1 MGKSL
6 GNRSRMLKRT
16 FDFLVSFFGLLL
28 LSPLILCIAVWVKC
42 DSKGPIFYRQVRV
55 GKGGR
60 EFKLLKFRSMRVG
73 ADRAGLLT
81 LGDRDPRVT
90 RSGFWLRKTK
100 LDELP
105 QLFNV
110 LVGDMSLVGP
120 RPEVPKYVA
129 LYTPEQR
136 EVLSVRPGITDTA
149 SLEMRNEAEL
159 MAQQADPEVYYVNVQ
174 IPLKIKLAKEYIA
187 QQSLLSDLKL
197 IVRTIGVMFKR

>member
-1 MGKSL
+1 
-6 GNRSRMLKRT
+6 MLKRT
-16 FDFLVSFFGLLL
+16 FDFLASLLGLLL

-55 GKGGR
+55 GKDGR
-60 EFKLLKFRSMRVG
+60 EFKLLKFRSMRMG

-81 LGDRDPRVT
+81 LGDRDPRIT

-136 EVLSVRPGITDTA
+136 EILSVRPGITDAA
-149 SLEMRNEAEL
+149 SVEMSNEAEL
-159 MAQQADPEVYYVNVQ
+159 MAQQADPEGYYVNVQ

-187 QQSLLSDLKL
+187 QQSFLSDLKL

>member
-1 MGKSL
+1 
-6 GNRSRMLKRT
+6 MLKRT
-16 FDFLVSFFGLLL
+16 FDFLASLFGLLL

-55 GKGGR
+55 GKDGR
-60 EFKLLKFRSMRVG
+60 EFKLLKFRSMRMG

-81 LGDRDPRVT
+81 LGDRDPRIT

-149 SLEMRNEAEL
+149 SVEMRNEAEL
-159 MAQQADPEVYYVNVQ
+159 MAQQADPEGYYVNVQ

>member
-1 MGKSL
+1 MGGSSSSSSSA
-6 GNRSRMLKRT
+6 R
-16 FDFLVSFFGLLL
+16 
-28 LSPLILCIAVWVKC
+28 CVW
-42 DSKGPIFYRQVRV
+42 
-55 GKGGR
+55 
-60 EFKLLKFRSMRVG
+60 

-159 MAQQADPEVYYVNVQ
+159 MAQQVDPEGYYMNVQ

>member
-1 MGKSL
+1 
-6 GNRSRMLKRT
+6 MLKRT
-16 FDFLVSFFGLLL
+16 FDFLASFFGLLL

-55 GKGGR
+55 GKDGR

-73 ADRAGLLT
+73 ADKAGLLT

-90 RSGFWLRKTK
+90 HSGFWLRKTK

-110 LVGDMSLVGP
+110 LVGEMSLVGP
-120 RPEVPKYVA
+120 RPEVPKYVE

-136 EVLSVRPGITDTA
+136 EILSVRPGITDVA
-149 SLEMRNEAEL
+149 SVEMRDEAEL
-159 MAQQADPEVYYVNVQ
+159 MAQQADPEGYYVNVQ
-174 IPLKIKLAKEYIA
+174 LPLKIKLAKEYIA

>member
-1 MGKSL
+1 
-6 GNRSRMLKRT
+6 MLKRT
-16 FDFLVSFFGLLL
+16 FDFLASFFGLLL

-55 GKGGR
+55 GKDGR
-60 EFKLLKFRSMRVG
+60 EFKLFKFRSMRVG

-159 MAQQADPEVYYVNVQ
+159 MAQQVDPEGYYMNVQ
-174 IPLKIKLAKEYIA
+174 IPLKIKLATEYIA

>member
-1 MGKSL
+1 
-6 GNRSRMLKRT
+6 MLKRT
-16 FDFLVSFFGLLL
+16 FDFLASFFGLLL

-55 GKGGR
+55 GKDGR
-60 EFKLLKFRSMRVG
+60 EFKLFKFRSMRVG
-73 ADRAGLLT
+73 ADRAALLT

-159 MAQQADPEVYYVNVQ
+159 MAQQVDPEGYYMNVQ

>member
-1 MGKSL
+1 
-6 GNRSRMLKRT
+6 MLKRT
-16 FDFLVSFFGLLL
+16 FDFLASLFGLLL

-55 GKGGR
+55 GKDGR
-60 EFKLLKFRSMRVG
+60 EFKLLKFRSMRMG

-120 RPEVPKYVA
+120 RREVPKYVA

-136 EVLSVRPGITDTA
+136 EILSVRPGITDAA
-149 SLEMRNEAEL
+149 SVEMRNEAEL
-159 MAQQADPEVYYVNVQ
+159 MAQQADPEAYYVNVQ
-174 IPLKIKLAKEYIA
+174 IPMKIKLAKEYIA
-187 QQSLLSDLKL
+187 QQSFLSDLKL

>member
-1 MGKSL
+1 
-6 GNRSRMLKRT
+6 MLKRT
-16 FDFLVSFFGLLL
+16 FDFLASFFGLLL

-55 GKGGR
+55 GKDGR
-60 EFKLLKFRSMRVG
+60 EFKLFKFRSMRVG
-73 ADRAGLLT
+73 ADRTGLLT

-149 SLEMRNEAEL
+149 SVEMRNEAEL
-159 MAQQADPEVYYVNVQ
+159 MAQQADPEGYYVNVQ

>member
-1 MGKSL
+1 
-6 GNRSRMLKRT
+6 MLKRT

-55 GKGGR
+55 GKDGR

-149 SLEMRNEAEL
+149 SLEMRDEAEL
-159 MAQQADPEVYYVNVQ
+159 MAQQVDPEGYYVNVQ

-187 QQSLLSDLKL
+187 QQSFLSDLKL

>member
-1 MGKSL
+1 
-6 GNRSRMLKRT
+6 MLKRT
-16 FDFLVSFFGLLL
+16 FDFLASLFGLLL

-55 GKGGR
+55 GKDGR
-60 EFKLLKFRSMRVG
+60 EFKLLKFRSMRMG
-73 ADRAGLLT
+73 ADRVGLLT

-136 EVLSVRPGITDTA
+136 EILSVRPGITDAA
-149 SLEMRNEAEL
+149 SVEMRNEAEL
-159 MAQQADPEVYYVNVQ
+159 MAQQADPEAYYVNVQ

-187 QQSLLSDLKL
+187 QQSFLSDLKL

>member
-1 MGKSL
+1 
-6 GNRSRMLKRT
+6 MLKRT
-16 FDFLVSFFGLLL
+16 FDFLASFFGLLL

-55 GKGGR
+55 GKDGR
-60 EFKLLKFRSMRVG
+60 EFKLFKFRSMRVG

-110 LVGDMSLVGP
+110 LVGEMSLVGP
-120 RPEVPKYVA
+120 RPEVPKYVE

-136 EVLSVRPGITDTA
+136 EILSVRPGITDVA
-149 SLEMRNEAEL
+149 SVEMRDEAEL
-159 MAQQADPEVYYVNVQ
+159 MAQQADPEGYYVNVQ
-174 IPLKIKLAKEYIA
+174 LPLKIKLAKEYIA

>member
-1 MGKSL
+1 
-6 GNRSRMLKRT
+6 MLKRT
-16 FDFLVSFFGLLL
+16 FDFLASLFGLLL

-55 GKGGR
+55 GKDGR
-60 EFKLLKFRSMRVG
+60 EFKLLKFRSMRMGV
-73 ADRAGLLT
+73 DRAGLLT

-136 EVLSVRPGITDTA
+136 EILSVRPGITDAA
-149 SLEMRNEAEL
+149 SVEMRNEAEL
-159 MAQQADPEVYYVNVQ
+159 MAQQADPEAYYVNVQ
-174 IPLKIKLAKEYIA
+174 IPMKIKLAKEYIA
-187 QQSLLSDLKL
+187 QQSFLSDLKL

>member
-1 MGKSL
+1 
-6 GNRSRMLKRT
+6 MLKRT

-55 GKGGR
+55 GKDGR

-136 EVLSVRPGITDTA
+136 EILSVRPGITDAA
-149 SLEMRNEAEL
+149 SVEMRNEAEL
-159 MAQQADPEVYYVNVQ
+159 MAQQADPEAYYVNVQ
-174 IPLKIKLAKEYIA
+174 IPMKIKLAKEYIA
-187 QQSLLSDLKL
+187 QQSFLSDLKL

>member
-1 MGKSL
+1 
-6 GNRSRMLKRT
+6 MLKRT
-16 FDFLVSFFGLLL
+16 FDFLASLFGLLL

-55 GKGGR
+55 GKDGR
-60 EFKLLKFRSMRVG
+60 EFKLLKFRSMRMG

-90 RSGFWLRKTK
+90 RSGFWLRNTK

-136 EVLSVRPGITDTA
+136 EILSVRPGITDAA
-149 SLEMRNEAEL
+149 SVEMRNEAEL
-159 MAQQADPEVYYVNVQ
+159 MAQQADPEAYYVNVQ
-174 IPLKIKLAKEYIA
+174 IPMKIKLAKEYIA
-187 QQSLLSDLKL
+187 QQSFLSDLKL

>member
-1 MGKSL
+1 
-6 GNRSRMLKRT
+6 MLKRT
-16 FDFLVSFFGLLL
+16 FDFLASLFGLLL
-28 LSPLILCIAVWVKC
+28 LSPVILCIAVWVKC

-55 GKGGR
+55 GKDGR
-60 EFKLLKFRSMRVG
+60 EFKLLKFRSMRMG

-81 LGDRDPRVT
+81 LGDRDPRIT

-136 EVLSVRPGITDTA
+136 EILSVRPGITDAA
-149 SLEMRNEAEL
+149 SVEMRNEAEL
-159 MAQQADPEVYYVNVQ
+159 LAQQADPEAYYVNVQ

-187 QQSLLSDLKL
+187 QQSFLSDLKL

>member
-1 MGKSL
+1 
-6 GNRSRMLKRT
+6 MLKRT
-16 FDFLVSFFGLLL
+16 FDFLASLFGLLL
-28 LSPLILCIAVWVKC
+28 LSPVILCIAVWVKC

-55 GKGGR
+55 GKDGR
-60 EFKLLKFRSMRVG
+60 EFKLLKFRSMRMG

-81 LGDRDPRVT
+81 LGDRDPRIT

-149 SLEMRNEAEL
+149 SVEMRNEAEL
-159 MAQQADPEVYYVNVQ
+159 MAQQADPEGYYVNVQ

>member
-1 MGKSL
+1 
-6 GNRSRMLKRT
+6 MLKRT
-16 FDFLVSFFGLLL
+16 FDFLASLFGLLL

-55 GKGGR
+55 GKDGR
-60 EFKLLKFRSMRVG
+60 EFKLLKFRSMRMG

-81 LGDRDPRVT
+81 LGDRDPRIT

-136 EVLSVRPGITDTA
+136 EILSVRPGITDAA
-149 SLEMRNEAEL
+149 SVEMSNEAEL
-159 MAQQADPEVYYVNVQ
+159 MAQQADPEGYYVNVQ

-187 QQSLLSDLKL
+187 QQSFLSDLKL

>member
-1 MGKSL
+1 
-6 GNRSRMLKRT
+6 MLKRT
-16 FDFLVSFFGLLL
+16 FDFLVSLFGLLL

-149 SLEMRNEAEL
+149 SVEMRNEAEL
-159 MAQQADPEVYYVNVQ
+159 MAQQADPEGYYVNVQ

>member
-1 MGKSL
+1 
-6 GNRSRMLKRT
+6 MLKRT
-16 FDFLVSFFGLLL
+16 FDFLASLFGLLL

-55 GKGGR
+55 GKDGR
-60 EFKLLKFRSMRVG
+60 EFKLLKFRSMRMG

-136 EVLSVRPGITDTA
+136 EILSVRPGITDAA
-149 SLEMRNEAEL
+149 SVEMRNEAEL
-159 MAQQADPEVYYVNVQ
+159 MAQQADPEAYYVNVQ

-187 QQSLLSDLKL
+187 QQSFLSDLKL

>member
-1 MGKSL
+1 
-6 GNRSRMLKRT
+6 MLKRT
-16 FDFLVSFFGLLL
+16 FDFLASLFGLLL

-55 GKGGR
+55 GKDGR

-120 RPEVPKYVA
+120 RPEVSKYVA

-149 SLEMRNEAEL
+149 SVEMRNEAEL
-159 MAQQADPEVYYVNVQ
+159 MAQQADPEGYYVNVQ

>member
-1 MGKSL
+1 
-6 GNRSRMLKRT
+6 MLKRT
-16 FDFLVSFFGLLL
+16 FDFLVSLFGLLF
-28 LSPLILCIAVWVKC
+28 LSPVILCIAVWVKC

-55 GKGGR
+55 GKDGR
-60 EFKLLKFRSMRVG
+60 EFKLLKFRSMRMG

-120 RPEVPKYVA
+120 RPEVSKYVA

-136 EVLSVRPGITDTA
+136 EILSVRPGITDAA
-149 SLEMRNEAEL
+149 SVEMRDEAEL
-159 MAQQADPEVYYVNVQ
+159 MAQQADPEGYYVNVQ
-174 IPLKIKLAKEYIA
+174 IPLKINLAKEYIA

>member
-1 MGKSL
+1 
-6 GNRSRMLKRT
+6 MLKRT
-16 FDFLVSFFGLLL
+16 FDFLASLFGLLL

-55 GKGGR
+55 GKDGR
-60 EFKLLKFRSMRVG
+60 EFKLLKFRSMRMG

-136 EVLSVRPGITDTA
+136 EILSVRPGITDAA
-149 SLEMRNEAEL
+149 SVEMRNEAEL
-159 MAQQADPEVYYVNVQ
+159 MAQQADPEAYYVNVQ
-174 IPLKIKLAKEYIA
+174 IPMKIKLAKEYIA
-187 QQSLLSDLKL
+187 QQSFLSDLQL

>member
-1 MGKSL
+1 
-6 GNRSRMLKRT
+6 MLKRT
-16 FDFLVSFFGLLL
+16 FDFLASFFGLLL

-55 GKGGR
+55 GKDGR

-73 ADRAGLLT
+73 ADKAGLLT
-81 LGDRDPRVT
+81 LGDCDPRVT

-149 SLEMRNEAEL
+149 SVEMRNEAEL
-159 MAQQADPEVYYVNVQ
+159 MAQQADPEGYYVNVQ

>member
-1 MGKSL
+1 
-6 GNRSRMLKRT
+6 MLKRT
-16 FDFLVSFFGLLL
+16 FDFLASFFGLLL

-55 GKGGR
+55 GKDGR
-60 EFKLLKFRSMRVG
+60 EFKLLKFRSMRMG

-136 EVLSVRPGITDTA
+136 EILSVRPGITDAA
-149 SLEMRNEAEL
+149 SVEMRNEAEL
-159 MAQQADPEVYYVNVQ
+159 MAQQADPEAYYVNVQ
-174 IPLKIKLAKEYIA
+174 IPMKIKLAKEYIA
-187 QQSLLSDLKL
+187 QQSFLSDLKL

>member
-1 MGKSL
+1 
-6 GNRSRMLKRT
+6 MLKRT
-16 FDFLVSFFGLLL
+16 FDFLVSLFGLLF
-28 LSPLILCIAVWVKC
+28 LSPVILCIAVWVKC

-55 GKGGR
+55 GKDGR
-60 EFKLLKFRSMRVG
+60 EFKLLKFRSMRMG

-120 RPEVPKYVA
+120 RPEVSKYVA

-136 EVLSVRPGITDTA
+136 EILSVRPGITDAA
-149 SLEMRNEAEL
+149 SVEMRDEAEL
-159 MAQQADPEVYYVNVQ
+159 MAQQADPEGYYVNVQ

>member
-1 MGKSL
+1 
-6 GNRSRMLKRT
+6 MLKRT
-16 FDFLVSFFGLLL
+16 FDFLASFFGLLL

-55 GKGGR
+55 GKDGR
-60 EFKLLKFRSMRVG
+60 EFKLFKFRSMRVG

-149 SLEMRNEAEL
+149 SVEMRNEAEL
-159 MAQQADPEVYYVNVQ
+159 MAQQADPEGYYVNVQ

>member
-1 MGKSL
+1 
-6 GNRSRMLKRT
+6 MLKRT
-16 FDFLVSFFGLLL
+16 FDFLASLFGLLL
-28 LSPLILCIAVWVKC
+28 LSPVILCIAVWVKC

-55 GKGGR
+55 GKDGR
-60 EFKLLKFRSMRVG
+60 EFKLLKFRSMRMG

-81 LGDRDPRVT
+81 LGDRDPRIT

-136 EVLSVRPGITDTA
+136 EILSVRPGITDAA
-149 SLEMRNEAEL
+149 SVEMRNEAEL
-159 MAQQADPEVYYVNVQ
+159 MAQQADPEAYYVNVQ
-174 IPLKIKLAKEYIA
+174 IPMKIKLAKEYIA
-187 QQSLLSDLKL
+187 QQSFLSDLKL

>member
-1 MGKSL
+1 
-6 GNRSRMLKRT
+6 MLKRT
-16 FDFLVSFFGLLL
+16 FDFLASLFGLLL

-55 GKGGR
+55 GKDGR

-149 SLEMRNEAEL
+149 SVEMRNEAEL
-159 MAQQADPEVYYVNVQ
+159 MAQQADPEGYYVNVQ

>member
-1 MGKSL
+1 
-6 GNRSRMLKRT
+6 MLKRT
-16 FDFLVSFFGLLL
+16 FDFLASFFGLLL

-55 GKGGR
+55 GKDGR
-60 EFKLLKFRSMRVG
+60 EFKLFKFRSMRVG

-159 MAQQADPEVYYVNVQ
+159 MAQQADPEGYYVNVQ

>member
-1 MGKSL
+1 
-6 GNRSRMLKRT
+6 MLKRT
-16 FDFLVSFFGLLL
+16 FDFLASLFGLLL

-55 GKGGR
+55 GKDGR
-60 EFKLLKFRSMRVG
+60 EFKLLKFRSMRMG

-81 LGDRDPRVT
+81 LGDRDPRIT

-136 EVLSVRPGITDTA
+136 EILSVRPGITDTA
-149 SLEMRNEAEL
+149 SVEMRNEAEL
-159 MAQQADPEVYYVNVQ
+159 MAQQADPEGYYVNVQ

>member
-1 MGKSL
+1 
-6 GNRSRMLKRT
+6 MLKRT
-16 FDFLVSFFGLLL
+16 FDFLASFFGLLL

-55 GKGGR
+55 GKDGR
-60 EFKLLKFRSMRVG
+60 EFKLFKFRSMRVG

-149 SLEMRNEAEL
+149 SLEMRKEAEL
-159 MAQQADPEVYYVNVQ
+159 MAQQADPEGYYVNVQ

-187 QQSLLSDLKL
+187 QQSFLSDLKL

>member
-1 MGKSL
+1 
-6 GNRSRMLKRT
+6 MLKRT
-16 FDFLVSFFGLLL
+16 FDFLASFFGLLL

-55 GKGGR
+55 GKDGR
-60 EFKLLKFRSMRVG
+60 EFKLFKFRSMRVG

-159 MAQQADPEVYYVNVQ
+159 MAQQADPEGYYVNVQ

-187 QQSLLSDLKL
+187 QQSFLSDLKL

>member
-1 MGKSL
+1 
-6 GNRSRMLKRT
+6 MLKRT
-16 FDFLVSFFGLLL
+16 FDFLASLFGLLL
-28 LSPLILCIAVWVKC
+28 LSPVILCIAVWVKC

-55 GKGGR
+55 GKDGR
-60 EFKLLKFRSMRVG
+60 EFKLLKFRSMRMG

-90 RSGFWLRKTK
+90 RLGFWLRKTK

-136 EVLSVRPGITDTA
+136 EILSVRPGITDAA
-149 SLEMRNEAEL
+149 SVEMRDEAEL
-159 MAQQADPEVYYVNVQ
+159 MAQQADPEGYYVNVQ
-174 IPLKIKLAKEYIA
+174 IPLKIKLTKEYIA
-187 QQSLLSDLKL
+187 QQSFLSDLKL